1 MFTLDR
7 PSPFK
12 SLNLTSFSDFLN
24 LGLEVG
30 GAMMVGGLVLG
41 GFLGLLAYMVTHH
54 VARVTGQ
61 SH

>member
-1 MFTLDR
+1 
-7 PSPFK
+7 
-12 SLNLTSFSDFLN
+12 LNLNSFSDFLN

-30 GAMMVGGLVLG
+30 GAMMLGGLILG
-41 GFLGLLAYMVTHH
+41 VILGLLAYMITFH